1 MIFRWVGFS
10 LHPRLAS
17 SLCST
22 LILCGLGVADG
33 LGQESSALDTKST
46 VVEGQIAPRLQN
58 LGDHKHPVTTSS
70 PRAQLFFNQ
79 GLNLIF
85 GFNHSEAGRSFR
97 EVARLDPDCAMAYW
111 GQALALGP
119 NINMPMPPEAEP
131 QAYALIQE
139 AQALKSKVSRKEQDY
154 IDALATR
161 YSAAEKADRNAL
173 DRAYAKAMRALSE
186 RYPNDLD
193 AATLYAE
200 AIMDLRPWNY
210 WTRDM
215 RPYPE
220 TSEILRILESV
231 LDRNSN
237 HPAAIHYYIH
247 TVELA
252 RPELAEAGADR
263 LGQLAPGA
271 GHLVHMPS
279 HIFRRLGRY
288 DDASKSNELAILADE
303 DYITQCRAQGIYPL
317 AYYPHN
323 IHFLWDSATM
333 EGRSGVAIE
342 AARKVAASIP
352 ADAWREIPLLHQFFV
367 TPLHSLTRFGKW
379 AEVLQEPQP
388 PADSPFWNGLWHY
401 ARGLAFTATNRLP
414 EASKELNALQA
425 IANDKSLEGLR
436 VTFSANGATP
446 ILAVATEALAGELA
460 AKQGEFDKA
469 IAHLH
474 RGVLLEDSLVYNEP
488 PDWHIPIR
496 QSLGAVL
503 LEAGRPLE
511 AEMVY
516 WRDLQW
522 NRENGWSLYG
532 LMQSLRAQGKMEEAE
547 AIEKRFQKAWARA
560 DVTLSSSRFME
571 KTERTAAAMPG
582 KRPPVATVRE

>member
-1 MIFRWVGFS
+1 MI
-10 LHPRLAS
+10 PRQARFFPGLGLAF

-22 LILCGLGVADG
+22 LTICGFGLPVA
-33 LGQESSALDTKST
+33 LGQESPALDTKSA

-79 GLNLIF
+79 GLTLTF
-85 GFNHSEAGRSFR
+85 GFNHREAGRSFR

-111 GQALALGP
+111 GQALVLGP
-119 NINMPMPPEAEP
+119 NINLPMPPDAEP
-131 QAYALIQE
+131 QAYELIQK
-139 AQALKSKVSRKEQDY
+139 AVALKAKASERERAY

-161 YSAAEKADRNAL
+161 YSNEEKPDRKAL
-173 DRAYAKAMRALSE
+173 DRAYAQAARQLSE
-186 RYPNDLD
+186 RYPDDLD

-200 AIMDLRPWNY
+200 ALMDLRPWNY

-220 TSEILRILESV
+220 TVEILRVLESV
-231 LDRNSN
+231 LKRNPN
-237 HPAAIHYYIH
+237 HLAAIHYYIH

-263 LGQLAPGA
+263 LGKLAPGA

-279 HIFRRLGRY
+279 HIYRRVGRY
-288 DDASKSNELAILADE
+288 TDASRSNELAILADE

-323 IHFLWDSATM
+323 IHFLWDSTTM
-333 EGRSGVAIE
+333 EGRSRVAIA

-367 TPLHSLTRFGKW
+367 TPLYALTRFGKW
-379 AEVLQEPQP
+379 EEILREPRP
-388 PADSPFWNGLWHY
+388 SADSLFWTGIWHY
-401 ARGLAFTATNRLP
+401 ARGLAFTATNRLA
-414 EASKELNALQA
+414 EASQELQALQA
-425 IANDKSLEGLR
+425 IANDKSLDGLR

-446 ILAVATEALAGELA
+446 ILAVATDTLAGELA
-460 AKQGEFDKA
+460 AKQGAFEKA

-474 RGVLLEDSLVYNEP
+474 RGVLLEDSLIYNEP
-488 PDWHIPIR
+488 PDLHIPVR
-496 QSLGAVL
+496 QSLGAIL
-503 LEAGRPLE
+503 LEAGRAAE
-511 AEMVY
+511 AETVY
-516 WRDLQW
+516 WEDLKR
-522 NRENGWSLYG
+522 NPENGWSLFG
-532 LMQSLRAQGKMEEAE
+532 LMKSLEAQGKTEQAEE
-547 AIEKRFQKAWARA
+547 IEERFRKAWARA
-560 DVTLSSSRFME
+560 NVTLTASRF
-571 KTERTAAAMPG
+571 
-582 KRPPVATVRE
+582 

>member
-1 MIFRWVGFS
+1 MIPRWVEFTPD
-10 LHPRLAS
+10 LRLAFA
-17 SLCST
+17 LCST
-22 LILCGLGVADG
+22 LILCGLGVPDA
-33 LGQESSALDTKST
+33 LGQVSPALDTKST
-46 VVEGQIAPRLQN
+46 VVKGQIAPRLQN

-70 PRAQLFFNQ
+70 PRTQLFFNQ
-79 GLNLIF
+79 GLALTF
-85 GFNHSEAGRSFR
+85 GFNHREAGRSFR

-111 GQALALGP
+111 GQALVLGP
-119 NINMPMPPEAEP
+119 NINMPMPPSAEP
-131 QAYALIQE
+131 QAYELIQK
-139 AQALKSKVSRKEQDY
+139 AVALKAKVSERERAY
-154 IDALATR
+154 IDALVKR
-161 YSAAEKADRNAL
+161 YSNEEKPDRKAL
-173 DRAYAKAMRALSE
+173 DRAYAEAMRELSE
-186 RYPNDLD
+186 RYPDDLD

-200 AIMDLRPWNY
+200 ALMDLRPWNY

-220 TSEILRILESV
+220 TVEILRVLESV
-231 LDRNSN
+231 LKRNPN

-279 HIFRRLGRY
+279 HIYRRVGRY
-288 DDASKSNELAILADE
+288 TDASKSNDLAILADE

-333 EGRSGVAIE
+333 EGRSRVAID

-367 TPLHSLTRFGKW
+367 TPLYALTRFGMW
-379 AEVLQEPQP
+379 EEILREPRP
-388 PADSPFWNGLWHY
+388 SADSLFWTGIWHY
-401 ARGLAFTATNRLP
+401 ARGLAFTATNRP
-414 EASKELNALQA
+414 AEASQELQALQA
-425 IANDKSLEGLR
+425 IANDKSLDGLR

-446 ILAVATEALAGELA
+446 ILAIATETLAGELA
-460 AKQGEFDKA
+460 TKQGDFEKA

-474 RGVLLEDSLVYNEP
+474 RGVLLEDSLIYNEP
-488 PDWHIPIR
+488 PDWHIPVR

-511 AEMVY
+511 AEMIY
-516 WRDLQW
+516 WQDLKR
-522 NRENGWSLYG
+522 NPENGWALYG
-532 LMQSLRAQGKMEEAE
+532 LMKSLEAQGKTDQARE
-547 AIEKRFQKAWARA
+547 IEKRFRKAWARA
-560 DVTLSSSRFME
+560 DVRLTASRF
-571 KTERTAAAMPG
+571 
-582 KRPPVATVRE
+582 

>member
-1 MIFRWVGFS
+1 MASVTGMLNREQ
-10 LHPRLAS
+10 LAE
-17 SLCST
+17 L
-22 LILCGLGVADG
+22 VADG
-33 LGQESSALDTKST
+33 RVET
-46 VVEGQIAPRLQN
+46 VLAVCTDLYGRFVGKRFDAAFYLEQIAAAGTHACDYLFTV
-58 LGDHKHPVTTSS
+58 DMEMEPV
-70 PRAQLFFNQ
+70 
-79 GLNLIF
+79 
-85 GFNHSEAGRSFR
+85 
-97 EVARLDPDCAMAYW
+97 
-111 GQALALGP
+111 
-119 NINMPMPPEAEP
+119 
-131 QAYALIQE
+131 
-139 AQALKSKVSRKEQDY
+139 
-154 IDALATR
+154 
-161 YSAAEKADRNAL
+161 
-173 DRAYAKAMRALSE
+173 
-186 RYPNDLD
+186 
-193 AATLYAE
+193 
-200 AIMDLRPWNY
+200 
-210 WTRDM
+210 
-215 RPYPE
+215 
-220 TSEILRILESV
+220 
-231 LDRNSN
+231 
-237 HPAAIHYYIH
+237 
-247 TVELA
+247 
-252 RPELAEAGADR
+252 
-263 LGQLAPGA
+263 PGYRFA
-271 GHLVHMPS
+271 
-279 HIFRRLGRY
+279 
-288 DDASKSNELAILADE
+288 N
-303 DYITQCRAQGIYPL
+303 
-317 AYYPHN
+317 
-323 IHFLWDSATM
+323 WDSGYGDVHLT
-333 EGRSGVAIE
+333 
-342 AARKVAASIP
+342 ASIP

-414 EASKELNALQA
+414 EASKELNSLQA

-571 KTERTAAAMPG
+571 KTERTAAAMSG